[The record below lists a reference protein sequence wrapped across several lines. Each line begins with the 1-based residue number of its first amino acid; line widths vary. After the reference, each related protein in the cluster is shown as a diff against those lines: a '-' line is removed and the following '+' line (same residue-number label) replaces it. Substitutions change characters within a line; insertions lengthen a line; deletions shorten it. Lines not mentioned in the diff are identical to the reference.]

1 MNFPYFPGLLII
13 FCKFL
18 KVKDKSRPDIT
29 KILILNCLLWV
40 LNFINKE
47 HQRTSI
53 DMLKFFKYDWRNLK
67 SINLMNCEIRDQDW
81 KLFVKNA
88 HKIPNLKEIK
98 ICT

>member
-1 MNFPYFPGLLII
+1 
-13 FCKFL
+13 
-18 KVKDKSRPDIT
+18 
-29 KILILNCLLWV
+29 
-40 LNFINKE
+40 
-47 HQRTSI
+47 
-53 DMLKFFKYDWRNLK
+53 MLKFFKYDWRNLK